1 MLVQWYTDIILAMGD
16 VVQKKLVKH
25 GNSLALVLDRPIL
38 DLVRIDAEHPVDIS
52 TDDGRRLII
61 QPVVDP
67 EERRKFRAIL
77 KRVSNKHAK
86 TLKRL
91 SE

>member
-1 MLVQWYTDIILAMGD
+1 M
-16 VVQKKLVKH
+16 QKKLVKH
-25 GNSLALVLDRPIL
+25 GNSLALVVDRPIL
-38 DLVRIDAEHPVDIS
+38 ELVGIEADQPVEIS

-61 QPVVDP
+61 QHVVGP
-67 EERRKFRAIL
+67 NRRRKFRESL
-77 KRVSNKHAK
+77 DRVTTRHAK

>member
-1 MLVQWYTDIILAMGD
+1 M
-16 VVQKKLVKH
+16 QKKLVKH

-38 DLVRIDAEHPVDIS
+38 ELVRIDGEQPVEIS

-61 QPVVDP
+61 QPVTDP
-67 EERRKFRAIL
+67 EEQKKFRASL
-77 KRVSNKHAK
+77 KRISDKHAK

>member
-1 MLVQWYTDIILAMGD
+1 MH
-16 VVQKKLVKH
+16 KKLVKH

-38 DLVRIDAEHPVDIS
+38 DLVRIDAEQPLDIS

-61 QPVVDP
+61 QPVTDP
-67 EERRKFRAIL
+67 AEVKRFRASL
-77 KRVSNKHAK
+77 KRVSDRHAK

-91 SE
+91 AE

>member
-1 MLVQWYTDIILAMGD
+1 M
-16 VVQKKLVKH
+16 QKKLVKH
-25 GNSLALVLDRPIL
+25 GNSLALVIDRPIL
-38 DLVRIDAEHPVDIS
+38 ELVRIEADQPVEIS

-61 QPVVDP
+61 EPVAGPDR
-67 EERRKFRAIL
+67 RRKFRESVN
-77 KRVSNKHAK
+77 RVTTRHAK